1 MSHDR
6 SLRIFTLL
14 TTALATPLLIG
25 CTVAS
30 LQSNSGQYYYYHSY
44 RRTVS
49 TFCFGFIP
57 LALTAGA
64 SVIGIARHGSKPQLA
79 VSLLD
84 LAAAVSYVA
93 LLIPIW
99 AVEVSKMNKGGLGLL
114 IGYTTAPMILNM

>member
-30 LQSNSGQYYYYHSY
+30 LQSETGRYYYYRS
-44 RRTVS
+44 RPRTV
-49 TFCFGFIP
+49 TAFCFGFIP

-64 SVIGIARHGSKPQLA
+64 SVVGIARHGSKPKVIL
-79 VSLLD
+79 SLLD

-114 IGYTTAPMILNM
+114 IGYTTAPMIVNM

>member
-6 SLRIFTLL
+6 TLRIFTLF

-30 LQSNSGQYYYYHSY
+30 LESQYSRHYWY

-57 LALTAGA
+57 LALTAA
-64 SVIGIARHGSKPQLA
+64 TSVIGIARHGQMPKTV

-84 LAAAVSYVA
+84 LAAATMYVA

-99 AVEVSKMNKGGLGLL
+99 AVEVPYMNRGGLGLL
-114 IGYTTAPMILNM
+114 IGYTTAPMIVNM

>member
-30 LQSNSGQYYYYHSY
+30 LHSETDRYYYYS
-44 RRTVS
+44 RPRTIT

-64 SVIGIARHGSKPQLA
+64 SVVGIAKHGSKAKVILSI
-79 VSLLD
+79 VD

-99 AVEVSKMNKGGLGLL
+99 AIEVSKMNKGGLGLL
-114 IGYTTAPMILNM
+114 IGYTTAPMIVNM